1 MFAPFGDLNP
11 FHISDYATP
20 AWMTAKAGFESRM
33 VPIERCISQQ
43 LQEALRTTILPALT
57 AAVAQHADRAS
68 GAVMQ
73 PSQVSLVTSALQRA
87 TVPCVVVPHL
97 VEIVLLERQNVSNY
111 LLCRLLSFQVPIV

>member
-1 MFAPFGDLNP
+1 
-11 FHISDYATP
+11 
-20 AWMTAKAGFESRM
+20 M

-111 LLCRLLSFQVPIV
+111 LLYRLLSFQVPIV